1 MVYTI
6 RKGNAKT
13 FAFATDGEEK
23 IDMCIYE
30 KDGEKLA
37 EIGCTTRKNEAGET
51 EHYIDLPASLT
62 DDIDVWEY
70 DYAFRINGDPFEED
84 TLKITLNA
92 EKKDN

>member
-1 MVYTI
+1 MYTI

-13 FAFATDGEEK
+13 FAFATDKEEK

-30 KDGEKLA
+30 KDGEKLC
-37 EIGCTTRKNEAGET
+37 EIEGTKRKNEAGET

-62 DDIDVWEY
+62 DDIDEWEY

-84 TLKITLNA
+84 TLKITKNA